1 MAIHQ
6 KFLLS
11 PQMSRVINNNNNKI
25 PLQKYFYF
33 IYGDH
38 LLEGRWIKLYKPIFK
53 KQKKKKKSKG
63 FFKLLMLVSS
73 EVRLMASVMRTHL
86 QQLCNQKM

>member
-11 PQMSRVINNNNNKI
+11 PQMSRVINNNNKI
-25 PLQKYFYF
+25 QLQKSFYF

-38 LLEGRWIKLYKPIFK
+38 LLEGRWIKLYKPVFK
-53 KQKKKKKSKG
+53 KQKKKKKKKD
-63 FFKLLMLVSS
+63 FLNC
-73 EVRLMASVMRTHL
+73 
-86 QQLCNQKM
+86 LC

>member
-11 PQMSRVINNNNNKI
+11 PQMSRVINNNNKI
-25 PLQKYFYF
+25 PLQKSFYF
-33 IYGDH
+33 ICGD
-38 LLEGRWIKLYKPIFK
+38 LLEGRWIKLYKPVF
-53 KQKKKKKSKG
+53 KKKKKRSKG

-73 EVRLMASVMRTHL
+73 EVRLMASVMSAHL